1 MLQNKSLKEQLAELE
16 DRFVTMVGRDGG
28 MVLVEGG
35 WWVAGTGC
43 VCVCVCVQSHQHMEV
58 ASELES
64 EQIRRR
70 RLEAALE
77 EQVQQVEALH
87 SALAQQRPEGD
98 GREREEA
105 EGKGEGEEDHTDSTL
120 ASEVLLVK
128 HSLCQVEAEKN
139 ALESQL
145 QAVVSEQE
153 ALGHQVQQ
161 LTNERDSLMEQLQ
174 SVHPPSLAE
183 NHVTLEQYQELASN
197 FNTLQVGGCHADAD
211 RPWTTPPP
219 LCTGPLCEGDE
230 SQRRAG

>member
-35 WWVAGTGC
+35 WWVTGTG
-43 VCVCVCVQSHQHMEV
+43 CVCVCVQSHQHMEV

-77 EQVQQVEALH
+77 EQAQQVETLH
-87 SALAQQRPEGD
+87 SALAQRRPEGD

-105 EGKGEGEEDHTDSTL
+105 EGKGEGEEEEDHTDSTL

-174 SVHPPSLAE
+174 SVHPPSPAE
-183 NHVTLEQYQELASN
+183 SHVTLEQYQELASN

-211 RPWTTPPP
+211 RPWTTPLPP
-219 LCTGPLCEGDE
+219 LHRNAL
-230 SQRRAG
+230 